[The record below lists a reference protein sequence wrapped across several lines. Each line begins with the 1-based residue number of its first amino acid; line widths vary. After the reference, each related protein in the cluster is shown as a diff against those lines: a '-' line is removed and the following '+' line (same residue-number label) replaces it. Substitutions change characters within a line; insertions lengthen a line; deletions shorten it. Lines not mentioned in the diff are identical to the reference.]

1 MLLRFIAEN
10 ALSFKEA
17 TEFNLFPSSK
27 SHSHEWHKV
36 SCGHATAMRFSA
48 IYGANGAGK
57 SNLIELIDLLKNMV
71 IGGEL
76 GVAENLENL
85 RFKFDAQCKENPI
98 SMAIEFFVSGNV
110 YYYQIEFDEKQ
121 IINESL
127 LLSGKTKDVPIF
139 KRESINSKVVL
150 SFNDKFSKEAI
161 TDSLVDAF
169 KRVLRPD
176 MLLLSFLARFYPEE
190 IIHVKEAFRWFNS
203 RLQIVKPIS
212 LSGNI
217 PHLMDTDKK
226 FNAFVNQ
233 LLPEFKTGISK
244 LEVESI
250 ELTGDKT
257 KLNDE
262 MQEAVAGAKQHPG
275 EPQPVMGPMK
285 KGIQNVVFE
294 NDKYYLK
301 RLLPSH
307 VCSDGKSV
315 DIPFEYESDGTWR
328 MIEYMPLFYLI
339 TKVPV
344 VFMVDE
350 MERSIHPILIKE
362 MINKLSK
369 DKGLKGQLIFSTH
382 ESHLLDQEIFRPDEI
397 WFAEKDDNQATQL
410 YPLSDYNIH
419 KTANIENGYLLGR
432 YGAIPFLSSL
442 NQLHWYD
449 DQSKS

>member
-1 MLLRFIAEN
+1 MLLRFIVEN

-36 SCGHATAMRFSA
+36 SCSHATSMRLSA

-57 SNLIELIDLLKNMV
+57 SNLIELIDLLKNLV

-76 GVAENLENL
+76 GVAENMMDL
-85 RFKFDAQCKENPI
+85 RFKFNAQCKESPI

-121 IINESL
+121 VINESF
-127 LLSGKTKDVPIF
+127 LLSGKTKDTPIF
-139 KRESINSKVVL
+139 KRESVDSKIVL
-150 SFNDKFSKEAI
+150 SFNDKFTKETI

-169 KRVLRPD
+169 QRVLRPD
-176 MLLLSFLARFYPEE
+176 MLLLSFLARFYPEM
-190 IIHVKEAFRWFNS
+190 IKDAFEAYRWFNS
-203 RLQIVKPIS
+203 RLHIVKPIS

-217 PHLMDTDKK
+217 PHLMETDKK

-244 LEVESI
+244 LNVESI

-262 MQEAVAGAKQHPG
+262 MQEALAKAKQQPG
-275 EPQPVMGPMK
+275 LPQPVMGPMK
-285 KGIQNVVFE
+285 KGIQNIVFE

-301 RLLPSH
+301 RLLPTH
-307 VCSDGKSV
+307 VCLGGKSV
-315 DIPFEYESDGTWR
+315 DIPFESESDGTMR

-339 TKVPV
+339 LHFPV
-344 VFMVDE
+344 VFVVDE

-362 MINKLSK
+362 MISKLSK
-369 DKGLKGQLIFSTH
+369 DKSVKGQLIFSTH
-382 ESHLLDQEIFRPDEI
+382 ESHLLDQKIFRPDEI
-397 WFAEKDDNQATQL
+397 WFAEKDDHQATQL

-419 KTANIENGYLLGR
+419 KTANIENGYLMGR

-449 DQSKS
+449 D

>member
-57 SNLIELIDLLKNMV
+57 SNLIDLIELMKNLV
-71 IGGEL
+71 IEGNL
-76 GVAENLENL
+76 GVLENAENLK
-85 RFKFDAQCKENPI
+85 FKFDSQCSDKPI
-98 SMAIEFFVSGNV
+98 SMAMEFFVSQNV
-110 YYYQIEFDEKQ
+110 YYYQIEFDESRVFH
-121 IINESL
+121 ESL
-127 LLSGKTKDVPIF
+127 LLSGKTKDEPIF
-139 KRESINSKVVL
+139 KRDWVESKSVL
-150 SFNDKFSKEAI
+150 YFNEKFSGKNI

-169 KRVLRPD
+169 ERVLRPD
-176 MLLLSFLARFYPEE
+176 MLLLSFMARFYPEE
-190 IIHVKEAFRWFNS
+190 IIYVKEAFRWFNS

-244 LEVESI
+244 LDVEAI

-262 MQEAVAGAKQHPG
+262 MQEVIAKAKQQPG
-275 EPQPVMGPMK
+275 LPQPVMGPMK
-285 KGIQNVVFE
+285 KGIQNIVFE

-301 RLLPSH
+301 RLLPTH
-307 VCSDGKSV
+307 VCSDGQSV
-315 DIPFEYESDGTWR
+315 DIPFESESDGTMR

-339 TKVPV
+339 LHFPV
-344 VFMVDE
+344 VFIVDE

-449 DQSKS
+449 DQPKS

>member
-1 MLLRFIAEN
+1 MLLRFVAEN

-27 SHSHEWHKV
+27 SHSREWHKV
-36 SCGHATAMRFSA
+36 SCGHAKAMRFSA

-76 GVAENLENL
+76 GVAENLLDL
-85 RFKFDAQCKENPI
+85 RFKFDAQCKDKPI
-98 SMAIEFFVSGNV
+98 SMAVEFYVSGNV

-121 IINESL
+121 VVNESL
-127 LLSGKTKDVPIF
+127 LLSGKTKDEPLF
-139 KRESINSKVVL
+139 KRESIDSKVVL
-150 SFNDKFSKEAI
+150 SFNEKFSKESI

-169 KRVLRPD
+169 ERVLRPD
-176 MLLLSFLARFYPEE
+176 MLLLSFLARFYPEV
-190 IIHVKEAFRWFNS
+190 IKEAFEAYRWFNT

-244 LEVESI
+244 LDVESI

-262 MQEAVAGAKQHPG
+262 MQEAIARAKQQPG
-275 EPQPVMGPMK
+275 LPQPVMGPMK
-285 KGIQNVVFE
+285 KGIQNIVFE

-307 VCSDGKSV
+307 VCLDGKSV
-315 DIPFEYESDGTWR
+315 DIPFESESDGTMR

-339 TKVPV
+339 LHFPV
-344 VFMVDE
+344 VFVVDE

-362 MINKLSK
+362 MISKLSK
-369 DKGLKGQLIFSTH
+369 DKGLKGQLVFSTH

-397 WFAEKDDNQATQL
+397 WFAEKDEKQATQL

-432 YGAIPFLSSL
+432 YGAIPFLTSL

-449 DQSKS
+449 DQPES

>member
-10 ALSFKEA
+10 ALSFKDA

-36 SCGHATAMRFSA
+36 NCSHATAMRFSA
-48 IYGANGAGK
+48 LYGANGAGK
-57 SNLIELIDLLKNMV
+57 SNLIDLIELMKNLV
-71 IGGEL
+71 IEGSL
-76 GVAENLENL
+76 GIFEGWADL
-85 RFKFDAQCKENPI
+85 RFKFDAQCKERPI

-110 YYYQIEFDEKQ
+110 YYYQIEFDERQ

-127 LLSGKTKDVPIF
+127 LMSAKTKDIPIF
-139 KRESINSKVVL
+139 KRESVDSKIVL
-150 SFNDKFSKEAI
+150 WFNDKFSKEAI

-169 KRVLRPD
+169 QRVLRPD
-176 MLLLSFLARFYPEE
+176 MLLLSFLAHFYPEV
-190 IIHVKEAFRWFNS
+190 IKDASEAYRWFNT

-226 FNAFVNQ
+226 FYAFVNQ

-244 LEVESI
+244 LDVESI

-262 MQEAVAGAKQHPG
+262 MQEALARAKQQPG
-275 EPQPVMGPMK
+275 WPQPVMGPMK
-285 KGIQNVVFE
+285 KGIQNIVFQ
-294 NDKYYLK
+294 NDKFYLK
-301 RLLPSH
+301 RLLPTH
-307 VCSDGKSV
+307 VCLDGKSV
-315 DIPFEYESDGTWR
+315 DISFESESDGTMR
-328 MIEYMPLFYLI
+328 MIEYMPVFYLI
-339 TKVPV
+339 LHFPV
-344 VFMVDE
+344 VFVVDE

-362 MINKLSK
+362 MISKLSK
-369 DKGLKGQLIFSTH
+369 DKDLKGQLIFSTH

-397 WFAEKDDNQATQL
+397 WFAEKDDKQATQL

-449 DQSKS
+449 DQPKS

>member
-36 SCGHATAMRFSA
+36 KCGHATAMRFSA
-48 IYGANGAGK
+48 LYGANGAGK
-57 SNLIELIDLLKNMV
+57 SNLIDLIELMKNLVMD
-71 IGGEL
+71 GNL
-76 GVAENLENL
+76 GVFENLEDL
-85 RFKFDAQCKENPI
+85 RFKFDSQCSDKPI
-98 SMAIEFFVSGNV
+98 SMAVEFSVSQNV
-110 YYYQIEFDEKQ
+110 YYDQIEFDERR
-121 IINESL
+121 IIHESL
-127 LLSGKTKDVPIF
+127 LLSGKTKDETIF
-139 KRESINSKVVL
+139 KRDLADSKPVL
-150 SFNDKFSKEAI
+150 YFNEKFSGKSI
-161 TDSLVDAF
+161 SDSLVDAF
-169 KRVLRPD
+169 ERVLRPD
-176 MLLLSFLARFYPEE
+176 MLLLSFLARFYPEV
-190 IIHVKEAFRWFNS
+190 IKDAYEAYRWFNS
-203 RLQIVKPIS
+203 RLQIIKPIS

-217 PHLMDTDKK
+217 PHLMDIDKK

-244 LEVESI
+244 LDVESI

-262 MQEAVAGAKQHPG
+262 MQEVIAKAKQQPG
-275 EPQPVMGPMK
+275 LPQPVMGPMK
-285 KGIQNVVFE
+285 KGIQNIVYE

-307 VCSDGKSV
+307 VCLDGKSV
-315 DIPFEYESDGTWR
+315 DIPFDSESEGTIR
-328 MIEYMPLFYLI
+328 MIEYMPLFYFILHF
-339 TKVPV
+339 PV
-344 VFMVDE
+344 VFVVDE

-362 MINKLSK
+362 MISKLSK
-369 DKGLKGQLIFSTH
+369 DKGVKGQLIFSTH

-397 WFAEKDDNQATQL
+397 WFAEKDDYQAPLL
-410 YPLSDYNIH
+410 YPLSDYHIH